1 MIQIQLPNGRTMP
14 ALGLGT
20 WDLRG
25 SDCVSAVQEALHL
38 GYRHIDTAEMYGNE
52 AEIGG
57 ALKASGVPRREL
69 FITTKVW
76 TNHHRA
82 ADFKKAAEA
91 SLGRLGLSAVDL
103 LLIHWP
109 NPAVPLEETLK
120 VLCQLAQEGKTLSI
134 GVSNF
139 SAALLKEAVSLA
151 TVPIACDQVPYS
163 IMENKKDFLAY
174 ARSQG
179 VSVCAYTPLG
189 KGVFLNRPELLEV
202 SQKYGKTPAQVALRW
217 LVQQKGVAA
226 IPKASGVKH
235 LKENIGIFDFKLD
248 PLDLQLLSKLQK

>member
-1 MIQIQLPNGRTMP
+1 MP
-14 ALGLGT
+14 VLGLGT

-25 SDCVSAVQEALHL
+25 NDCVSAVQEALHM

-52 AEIGG
+52 SEIGR

-82 ADFKKAAEA
+82 GDFKKAAEA
-91 SLGRLGLSAVDL
+91 SLSRLGLSSVDL

-120 VLCQLAQEGKTLSI
+120 ALCQLAQEGKALSI

-139 SAALLKEAVSLA
+139 SAALLKEALSLA

-163 IMENKKDFLAY
+163 IMDNQKDFLAY

-189 KGVFLNRPELLEV
+189 KGAFLNSPELLEV
-202 SQKYGKTPAQVALRW
+202 SQKHGKTPAQVSLRW

-235 LKENIGIFDFKLD
+235 LKENIGIFDFNLD
-248 PLDLQLLSKLQK
+248 PLDLQLLSKLHK